1 MKFYKNVSLLCF
13 HPSGMVIVTTRGFAS
28 FPYKEAATVWE

>member
-13 HPSGMVIVTTRGFAS
+13 HPSGMVIVTAHGFAS
-28 FPYKEAATVWE
+28 FSYKEAATM